1 MEYNIQIYICF
12 EQRNQ
17 KPLKIAKKKTVCART
32 LVQRVKKKQF
42 KARIWI
48 DMDV

>member
-17 KPLKIAKKKTVCART
+17 KPLKIAKKKLFVRAH
-32 LVQRVKKKQF
+32 
-42 KARIWI
+42 
-48 DMDV
+48 